1 MVAIRYA
8 PPVWLLIGG
17 TTLAKMLRDRQTGEL
32 YGWNAAM
39 SKLPNLEEFDPEDP
53 AQAWTGPA
61 DISESNG
68 PRDLPP
74 TVVSDDPDAV
84 VSAALARAA
93 AQGKAD
99 ANKLDVRTASIEQLN
114 ALTED
119 QLAELSQE
127 EIAVIYE
134 RLESEPD
141 VPIPGAASTSP
152 EPAPSAAPE
161 VVAAP
166 KKKK

>member
-1 MVAIRYA
+1 M
-8 PPVWLLIGG
+8 
-17 TTLAKMLRDRQTGEL
+17 AKMLRDRQTGEV

-39 SKLPNLEEFDPEDP
+39 SRLSNLEEFDPDDP
-53 AQAWTGPA
+53 EQAWTGPA
-61 DISESNG
+61 DIPESNG
-68 PRDLPP
+68 SRDLPP
-74 TVVSDDPDAV
+74 TAVSDDPDAV

-99 ANKLDVRTASIEQLN
+99 ADKLDVRTASIEQLN

-127 EIAVIYE
+127 EISVIYA

-141 VPIPGAASTSP
+141 VPIPATASTFH
-152 EPAPSAAPE
+152 EPAPSSAAPE